1 MSRYSYSKM
10 PPHHS
15 YKEFYDAKV
24 PEKLPF
30 NQTPPRLAGEKSDFV
45 SLPVKCNSPMQRNKK
60 EFTLSDLYRDPRKA
74 VPIDDDSC
82 LSFEKAI
89 RKYMSN
95 TVVEEEMKSTLNCNE
110 PISSGTHTI
119 PGTGIPRIEDSPMLG
134 HFPSSSQWTILDQ
147 LRIHAGSP
155 ERSENG
161 IAMLIEYL

>member
-15 YKEFYDAKV
+15 YKEFYDAKD

-30 NQTPPRLAGEKSDFV
+30 NQTPSRLAGEKSDFI

-74 VPIDDDSC
+74 APIDDDSC

-89 RKYMSN
+89 RKYMTN
-95 TVVEEEMKSTLNCNE
+95 TVVEEEI
-110 PISSGTHTI
+110 ISSSTHAI
-119 PGTGIPRIEDSPMLG
+119 PGTGKPRVEDSPTLG
-134 HFPSSSQWTILDQ
+134 HFPSSSQWTTLDQ

-161 IAMLIEYL
+161 ITMLIEYL